1 MTYNM
6 FFYRWSTSSLSI
18 GGAEENSGD
27 DYYGYE
33 SEVDQGCPG
42 RSNQQQNNQNY
53 YYDAN
58 GNKVYYNKYYYDA
71 KGQKVYYYYKENNN
85 DQNDDKNNNNQDNYY
100 SDNSNQNDQ
109 KQENNNQN
117 DQNQENN
124 NQNDQNQENNDRQ
137 RKKRRFLEDG
147 DNGQACGNKSNSCDQ
162 WWQGMGSCY
171 GANVA
176 FSLYGIL
183 PGDVTSTFNP
193 CNRGTFINSFFTM
206 DGLQSFVKA
215 SNGNVD
221 ISSLN
226 EQCSGGMS
234 TSCSAD
240 GKFVVDSFN
249 GGCYAKNYVAT
260 LDTLDSLNKALE
272 SHMSCALIY
281 SSGDTNYASD
291 ILSQSQQCSFDM
303 KSCPDPYRL
312 VEKYELN
319 FAMAQRY
326 AKYKLED
333 LKMEKIIDA
342 ISALVF
348 TGLGVVLLSHRLRL
362 TKEKGA
368 PDLAASRYFVSA

>member
-1 MTYNM
+1 MTYNV
-6 FFYRWSTSSLSI
+6 FLDRWSTSSLSI
-18 GGAEENSGD
+18 GGAEEKSGD

-42 RSNQQQNNQNY
+42 RSNQQQQNV
-53 YYDAN
+53 N
-58 GNKVYYNKYYYDA
+58 GTEVYYNEYYYNA
-71 KGQKVYYYYKENNN
+71 NGQKVYYYYKES
-85 DQNDDKNNNNQDNYY
+85 NDDKNDAQNDNENNNNQDNNNYY
-100 SDNSNQNDQ
+100 
-109 KQENNNQN
+109 NNQN
-117 DQNQENN
+117 NQ
-124 NQNDQNQENNDRQ
+124 DDKNQENNDRK

-147 DNGQACGNKSNSCDQ
+147 DDGYACGNKSDSCDK

-183 PGDVTSTFNP
+183 PGDVVSTFNP

-215 SNGNVD
+215 SNGKVD
-221 ISSLN
+221 ISSIS
-226 EQCSGGMS
+226 EQCNGGIS

-249 GGCYAKNYVAT
+249 GGCYPSNYVAT
-260 LDTLDSLNKALE
+260 VNTLDSLNKALE
-272 SHMSCALIY
+272 SNLNCALIY
-281 SSGDTNYASD
+281 SSGGTNYASD

-319 FAMAQRY
+319 FATAQQY
-326 AKYKLED
+326 AKYKLRD
-333 LKMEKIIDA
+333 VK
-342 ISALVF
+342 
-348 TGLGVVLLSHRLRL
+348 T
-362 TKEKGA
+362 
-368 PDLAASRYFVSA
+368 